1 MVPEAPLQQTEA
13 GLVPEGDGLTAG
25 RLVELAAMQRGLLL
39 REERDAED
47 DEPAHA

>member
-1 MVPEAPLQQTEA
+1 MIRVVGELEHER
-13 GLVPEGDGLTAG
+13 LVPEGDGLTAG
-25 RLVELAAMQRGLLL
+25 RLVELAAVQRGLLL